1 MMAAFEC
8 RHPSSISSL
17 EKKDVPQGS
26 GPARTQVNRQKRE
39 DMGGEPSAPIAIV
52 VITIMMMINI

>member
-17 EKKDVPQGS
+17 EKDVPQGS
-26 GPARTQVNRQKRE
+26 GPARMQVNRQKHE
-39 DMGGEPSAPIAIV
+39 DMGGEPSAPIVVV
-52 VITIMMMINI
+52 VITIMMMVNI